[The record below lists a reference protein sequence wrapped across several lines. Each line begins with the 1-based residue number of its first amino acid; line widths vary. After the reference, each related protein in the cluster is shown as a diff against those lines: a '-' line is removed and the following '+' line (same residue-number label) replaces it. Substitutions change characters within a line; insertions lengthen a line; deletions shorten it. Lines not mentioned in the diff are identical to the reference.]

1 MNTKILNT
9 AILLLLAFNLFSQAP
24 QKMSYQA
31 VIRNAS
37 NTLVT
42 NQNVGMRIS
51 IIQGNPG
58 GSTVY
63 QETQT
68 PSSNINGLV
77 SIEIGAG
84 TVVSGTFSAIDWAA
98 GPYFV
103 KTETDPAGG
112 TNYTITGT
120 SQLLSVP
127 YALHAGSANENDP
140 VFDASVAAGITA
152 ADTAN
157 WNHHTDSTDI
167 AAMGYVAGLVK
178 YEVGDF
184 AQGGVV
190 FYVDETGQHG
200 LVVAKNDLPTVR
212 WFAGTYGKTRGD
224 GNGIFAGAANTVIVI
239 GAQVSIGDDGDPYAA
254 ATCNE
259 LQITE
264 GATTYSDWY
273 LPTPAELELLGL
285 NYTIVDAT
293 ATANGGTNL
302 LTSPYW
308 SSKEAS
314 NTDANAVVITPGGT
328 SVLSINKAA
337 TFNIR
342 AMRRF

>member
-1 MNTKILNT
+1 MKIRILNT
-9 AILLLLAFNLFSQAP
+9 AILFLLAFNLFSQAP

-37 NTLVT
+37 NTLVA
-42 NQNVGMRIS
+42 NQAVGMRVS
-51 IIQGNPG
+51 ILQGSPG
-58 GSTVY
+58 GSAVY
-63 QETQT
+63 QETQS
-68 PSSNINGLV
+68 PVSNINGLV

-84 TVVSGTFSAIDWAA
+84 TVVSGTFSAIDWSA

-112 TNYTITGT
+112 TNYTISGT
-120 SQLLSVP
+120 TQLLSVP
-127 YALHAGSANENDP
+127 YALHANSANENDP
-140 VFDASVAAGITA
+140 VFNASVAAGITA

-157 WNHHTDSTDI
+157 WNNHTDSTDI
-167 AAMGYVAGLVK
+167 AGMGYVAGLVK

-190 FYVDETGQHG
+190 FYVDESRQHG
-200 LVVAKNDLPTVR
+200 LVVAKNDLPGIR
-212 WFAGTYGKTRGD
+212 WFAGTYGKTRAD
-224 GNGIFAGAANTVIVI
+224 GNGIYAGVANNVIIIAAHL
-239 GAQVSIGDDGDPYAA
+239 ALGDDGSPYAA

-264 GATTYSDWY
+264 GTTTYSDWY
-273 LPTPAELELLGL
+273 LPTPAELELLGV
-285 NYTIVDAT
+285 NYVIVDAT

-308 SSKEAS
+308 SSKEANNS
-314 NTDANAVVITPGGT
+314 DAIAVNITPIGT
-328 SVLSINKAA
+328 NLFTINKAA

-342 AMRRF
+342 AVRRF

>member
-1 MNTKILNT
+1 MNKRILNT

-37 NTLVT
+37 NILVT
-42 NQNVGMRIS
+42 NQNIGMRVS
-51 IIQGNPG
+51 ILQGSPG
-58 GSTVY
+58 GTVTY

-68 PSSNINGLV
+68 PTSNINGLV

-84 TVVSGTFSAIDWAA
+84 TVVSGTFSGIDWSA

-120 SQLLSVP
+120 TQLLSVP
-127 YALHAGSANENDP
+127 YALHANSANENDP
-140 VFDASVAAGITA
+140 VFGTSVASGITA

-157 WNHHTDSTDI
+157 WNNHTDSTDI
-167 AAMGYVAGLVK
+167 AGMGYVAGLVR

-190 FYVDETGQHG
+190 CYVDESGQHG

-212 WFAGTYGKTRGD
+212 WFAGTYGKTRAD
-224 GNGIFAGAANTVIVI
+224 GNGIYAGAANTTII
-239 GAQVSIGDDGDPYAA
+239 IPAQISIGDDGNPYAA
-254 ATCNE
+254 AACNE

-264 GATTYSDWY
+264 GTITYSDWY
-273 LPTPAELELLGL
+273 LPTKAELELIGA
-285 NYTIVDAT
+285 NYTIIDAT
-293 ATANGGTNL
+293 ATANGGANL

-308 SSKEAS
+308 SSNEAN

-328 SVLSINKAA
+328 SILTINKAA
-337 TFNIR
+337 TFEIR
-342 AMRRF
+342 AVRRF

>member
-1 MNTKILNT
+1 MKIKILNT

-37 NTLVT
+37 NTLVA
-42 NQNVGMRIS
+42 NQTVGMRVS
-51 IIQGNPG
+51 ILQGSPG
-58 GSTVY
+58 GSAVY
-63 QETQT
+63 QETQS
-68 PSSNINGLV
+68 PVSNINGLV

-84 TVVSGTFSAIDWAA
+84 TIISGTFSAIDWSA

-112 TNYTITGT
+112 TNYTISGT
-120 SQLLSVP
+120 TQLLSVP
-127 YALHAGSANENDP
+127 YALHANSANENDP

-157 WNHHTDSTDI
+157 WNNHTDSTDI
-167 AAMGYVAGLVK
+167 AGMGYVAGLVK

-190 FYVDETGQHG
+190 FYVDESGQHG
-200 LVVAKNDLPTVR
+200 LTVAKNDLPVVR
-212 WFAGTYGKTRGD
+212 WFAGTYGKTRAD
-224 GNGIFAGAANTVIVI
+224 GNGIYAGVANNVIIIAAHL
-239 GAQVSIGDDGDPYAA
+239 ALGDDGSPYAA

-264 GATTYSDWY
+264 GTTTYSDWY
-273 LPTPAELELLGL
+273 LPTPAELELLGV
-285 NYTIVDAT
+285 NYVIVDAT

-308 SSKEAS
+308 SSKEANNS
-314 NTDANAVVITPGGT
+314 DAIAVNITPIGT
-328 SVLSINKAA
+328 NLFNINKAA

-342 AMRRF
+342 AVRRF

>member
-1 MNTKILNT
+1 MKIRILNT

-42 NQNVGMRIS
+42 NQGVGMRIS
-51 IIQGNPG
+51 ILQGSPG
-58 GSTVY
+58 GSAVY
-63 QETQT
+63 QETQSPT
-68 PSSNINGLV
+68 SNINGLV

-84 TVVSGTFSAIDWAA
+84 TVVSGTFAGIDWSA

-140 VFDASVAAGITA
+140 VFDASPAAGITA
-152 ADTAN
+152 SDITN
-157 WNHHTDSTDI
+157 WNDHTDSTDI
-167 AAMGYVAGLVK
+167 AGMGYVAGLVK

-190 FYVDETGQHG
+190 CYVDESGQHG
-200 LVVAKNDLPTVR
+200 LVVAKNDLPVIR
-212 WFAGTYGKTRGD
+212 WFAGTYGKTRAN
-224 GNGIFAGAANTVIVI
+224 GNGIFAGAANNVIII
-239 GAQVSIGDDGDPYAA
+239 GAQLVLGDDGDPYAA

-264 GATTYSDWY
+264 GTRTYSDWY
-273 LPTPAELELLGL
+273 LPTKAELELIGAI
-285 NYTIVDAT
+285 YPTVDAT

-308 SSKEAS
+308 SSNEA
-314 NTDANAVVITPGGT
+314 NDTEANAVIITPGGT
-328 SVLSINKAA
+328 SILTINKAA

-342 AMRRF
+342 AVRRF